1 MGTRNGAGMFSTFK
15 AAATDCSMIYARS
28 EPSLKGSAGSQDQG
42 CGRKGG
48 TPDDHPRRR
57 VPDTRAPLRDRERN
71 ATSEGCRE
79 MWHRASSF
87 LWMVSCTVA
96 ALLLMLGPEWALA
109 QSPSTVPSYAEP
121 AMIDSRLV
129 VWIAAQLHLMFAAF
143 VLAVPMFGLY
153 IECMGW
159 RLAKREPETA
169 ARYDW
174 LAHEMAR
181 LLPPAYSLTAIT
193 GAFLGFALFAAYPG
207 FMGYMTKVFGPTFI
221 VYPLFFVAETLCLY
235 VWYYAWDRLQ
245 GDRKWVHVVLGLLL
259 NLFGTIVMFVADA
272 WATFMMTPAGVDQ
285 SGSLVSLYAA
295 IWNPGWM
302 PLNVHR
308 LVANI
313 TFGALLCGAYA
324 AYRFLLAA
332 NDGERSLYDWM
343 GYTGNLIA
351 LFTMLFLPFAG
362 YYFGFELFAFSATY
376 GVTLMGGVLS
386 WLFII
391 QAIVIAS
398 LFIGAAY
405 YAWLGFLR
413 IPGSEPQQRWV
424 PAFNIILILGFMVWA
439 TPHTMAASIEESTGG
454 FHPLLGALGL
464 MAPKMIAVT
473 VILLVLYVSYLL
485 YRHAG
490 RIPVVPW
497 AKAGSTVQWGLIALT
512 GATIVALGVYGYF
525 APAHIR
531 IQTSIWQILV
541 LIGGIVV
548 TFVLDQFLLAGARTQ
563 AAVRWGTMPRRG
575 QYVLIAL
582 AFIIVWL
589 MGLMGYARSA
599 VRLNW
604 HIFGLMEDTS
614 VSAGLPSLGEA
625 AIVITGITFI
635 FFVLLAGSFAIS
647 GLSARSK
654 DAHGAT
660 SHAATA
666 H

>member
-1 MGTRNGAGMFSTFK
+1 MRHRANGAARRRAQVRWVRGLLRLPIAFYI
-15 AAATDCSMIYARS
+15 AAT
-28 EPSLKGSAGSQDQG
+28 
-42 CGRKGG
+42 
-48 TPDDHPRRR
+48 
-57 VPDTRAPLRDRERN
+57 
-71 ATSEGCRE
+71 
-79 MWHRASSF
+79 
-87 LWMVSCTVA
+87 
-96 ALLLMLGPEWALA
+96 ALA
-109 QSPSTVPSYAEP
+109 AFAVDP
-121 AMIDSRLV
+121 AFAQNAPPPYVELAWIDSRLL
-129 VWIAAQLHLMFAAF
+129 VWVAAQLHLMFAAF

-159 RLAKREPETA
+159 RLAGRDPEA
-169 ARYDW
+169 GGRYDW

-181 LLPPAYSLTAIT
+181 LLPPAYSLTAIS
-193 GAFLGFALFAAYPG
+193 GAFLGFALFTAFPK
-207 FMGYMTKVFGPTFI
+207 FMGYMTNIFGSTFI
-221 VYPLFFVAETLCLY
+221 IYPLFFIAETVCLY
-235 VWYYAWDRLQ
+235 LWYYTWDRLQ
-245 GDRKWVHVVLGLLL
+245 GERKWIHIVLGLLL
-259 NLFGTIVMFVADA
+259 NLFGTIVMFIANA

-285 SGSLVSLYAA
+285 SGNLVSLYAA
-295 IWNPGWM
+295 VWNPGWM

-313 TFGALLCGAYA
+313 TFGALLCAAYA
-324 AYRFLLAA
+324 AYRFLLATTRE
-332 NDGERSLYDWM
+332 ERALYDWM

-424 PAFNIILILGFMVWA
+424 PVFNIVLIVGFAVWA

-490 RIPVVPW
+490 KVPTVPW
-497 AKAGSTVQWGLIALT
+497 AKVGSAVQWGLIALT
-512 GATIVALGVYGYF
+512 AAAIVALGVYGYV
-525 APAHIR
+525 APAHVR

-541 LIGGIVV
+541 LIGGIAV

-563 AAVRWGTMPRRG
+563 AEVRWGTMPRRG

-614 VSAGLPSLGEA
+614 AGAGLPSLGEA
-625 AIVITGITFI
+625 AIVITAITLI
-635 FFVLLAGSFAIS
+635 FFVLLAVSFAIS
-647 GLSARSK
+647 SLSAGSK
-654 DAHGAT
+654 SWH
-660 SHAATA
+660 SAAVRA
-666 H
+666 APA

>member
-1 MGTRNGAGMFSTFK
+1 MALC
-15 AAATDCSMIYARS
+15 AVAT
-28 EPSLKGSAGSQDQG
+28 
-42 CGRKGG
+42 
-48 TPDDHPRRR
+48 
-57 VPDTRAPLRDRERN
+57 V
-71 ATSEGCRE
+71 
-79 MWHRASSF
+79 
-87 LWMVSCTVA
+87 
-96 ALLLMLGPEWALA
+96 LLVLGPDSALA
-109 QSPSTVPSYAEP
+109 QAVPATPSYAEP
-121 AMIDSRLV
+121 MRIDSRLI

-143 VLAVPMFGLY
+143 VLAVPMFALY

-159 RLAKREPETA
+159 RLTKRDPAGAE
-169 ARYDW
+169 RYDW
-174 LAHEMAR
+174 LAHELAR

-193 GAFLGFALFAAYPG
+193 GAFLGFALFSAYPG
-207 FMGYMTKVFGPTFI
+207 FMGYMTRIFGPTFI

-235 VWYYAWDRLQ
+235 LWYYAWDRLQ
-245 GDRKWVHVVLGLLL
+245 GDRKWLHVVLGLLL
-259 NLFGTIVMFVADA
+259 NLFGTIVMFIADA

-285 SGSLVSLYAA
+285 SGNLVSLYNAV
-295 IWNPGWM
+295 WNPGWM

-324 AYRFLLAA
+324 AYRFLLA
-332 NDGERSLYDWM
+332 NDDKERALYDWM

-413 IPGSEPQQRWV
+413 IPGSEPQQRLV
-424 PAFNIILILGFMVWA
+424 PTFNVILILGFAVWA

-473 VILLVLYVSYLL
+473 IILLVLYVSYLL
-485 YRHAG
+485 YRRAG
-490 RIPVVPW
+490 RVPVVAW
-497 AKAGSTVQWGLIALT
+497 AAVGSAVQWSLIALT
-512 GATIVALGVYGYF
+512 GAAIVGLGIYGYH

-531 IQTSIWQILV
+531 IQSSIWQIIV
-541 LIGGIVV
+541 LIAGIVV

-563 AAVRWGTMPRRG
+563 AEVRWGTMPRRG

-614 VSAGLPSLGEA
+614 AGAGLPSLGEA
-625 AIVITGITFI
+625 AIVITGITLI
-635 FFVLLAGSFAIS
+635 FFLLLAASFA
-647 GLSARSK
+647 LSSLSVGSK
-654 DAHGAT
+654 GEHGAPGR
-660 SHAATA
+660 AATA
-666 H
+666 S

>member
-1 MGTRNGAGMFSTFK
+1 MDSLGGADISSTFRATAAGFSTIYNRCGSSFKASPGSPGPQSSGVAGAAAPHLMRTGAGAHGPEREGARNVSLKTRK
-15 AAATDCSMIYARS
+15 TLRCARAAQRLVGASLGAAALVLLSSHGA
-28 EPSLKGSAGSQDQG
+28 AFAQG
-42 CGRKGG
+42 
-48 TPDDHPRRR
+48 
-57 VPDTRAPLRDRERN
+57 AP
-71 ATSEGCRE
+71 
-79 MWHRASSF
+79 
-87 LWMVSCTVA
+87 
-96 ALLLMLGPEWALA
+96 AL
-109 QSPSTVPSYAEP
+109 PSYSDP
-121 AMIDSRLV
+121 AQIDSRFV
-129 VWIAAQLHLMFAAF
+129 VWVAAQLHLMFAAF
-143 VLAVPMFGLY
+143 VLAVPMFALF

-159 RLAKREPETA
+159 RLAKRDPMAA

-181 LLPPAYSLTAIT
+181 LLPPAYSLTAIM
-193 GAFLGFALFAAYPG
+193 GAFLGFALFAAYPR
-207 FMGYMTKVFGPTFI
+207 FMGYMTNIFGPTFI
-221 VYPLFFVAETLCLY
+221 VYPMFFVAETVCLY
-235 VWYYAWDRLQ
+235 LWYYAWDRLQ
-245 GDRKWVHVVLGLLL
+245 GDRKWVHIVLGLLL
-259 NLFGTIVMFVADA
+259 NVFGTVVMFIADA

-285 SGSLVSLYAA
+285 SGNLISLYAA
-295 IWNPGWM
+295 VWNPGWM

-313 TFGALLCGAYA
+313 TFGALLCAAYA
-324 AYRFLLAA
+324 AYRFLLATTHE
-332 NDGERSLYDWM
+332 ERALYDWM

-391 QAIVIAS
+391 QAIVIAA

-413 IPGSEPQQRWV
+413 IPGSESQQRWV
-424 PAFNIILILGFMVWA
+424 PAFNVTLILGFMVWA

-490 RIPVVPW
+490 RIPVVSW
-497 AKAGSTVQWGLIALT
+497 ARTGSAVQWGLIGLT
-512 GATIVALGVYGYF
+512 GAAIIALGVYGYF
-525 APAHIR
+525 APAHVR
-531 IQTSIWQILV
+531 IQTSIWQIV
-541 LIGGIVV
+541 GLIGGIVV

-563 AAVRWGTMPRRG
+563 AEVRWGTMPRRG

-614 VSAGLPSLGEA
+614 AGAGLPSLGEA
-625 AIVITGITFI
+625 AVVITAITLI
-635 FFVLLAGSFAIS
+635 FFVLLAISFS
-647 GLSARSK
+647 LSSLSAGSK
-654 DAHGAT
+654 SGHGAPV
-660 SHAATA
+660 AAA
-666 H
+666 G

>member
-1 MGTRNGAGMFSTFK
+1 MRSRRLQAILVALCAI
-15 AAATDCSMIYARS
+15 AAV
-28 EPSLKGSAGSQDQG
+28 LF
-42 CGRKGG
+42 
-48 TPDDHPRRR
+48 
-57 VPDTRAPLRDRERN
+57 V
-71 ATSEGCRE
+71 
-79 MWHRASSF
+79 
-87 LWMVSCTVA
+87 
-96 ALLLMLGPEWALA
+96 LGPEAVSA
-109 QSPSTVPSYAEP
+109 QDAAAAPKYAEP
-121 AMIDSRLV
+121 AWIDSRLV
-129 VWIAAQLHLMFAAF
+129 VWVAAQLHLMFAAF
-143 VLAVPMFGLY
+143 VLAVPMFAMY

-159 RLAKREPETA
+159 RLAGREPEAA

-207 FMGYMTKVFGPTFI
+207 FMGYMTGVFGPTFV

-235 VWYYAWDRLQ
+235 LWYYAWDRLQ
-245 GDRKWVHVVLGLLL
+245 GDRKWMHVVIGLLL
-259 NLFGTIVMFVADA
+259 NVFGTIVMFIADA

-285 SGSLVSLYAA
+285 SGNLVSLFAA
-295 IWNPGWM
+295 VWNPGWM
-302 PLNVHR
+302 PLNIHR

-313 TFGALLCGAYA
+313 TFGALLCSAYA

-332 NDGERSLYDWM
+332 DDQQRALYDWM

-413 IPGSEPQQRWV
+413 IPGSETQQRWV
-424 PAFNIILILGFMVWA
+424 PAFNVILILGFMVWA

-490 RIPVVPW
+490 RILTVSW
-497 AKAGSTVQWGLIALT
+497 ASVGSAVQWGLIALT
-512 GATIVALGVYGYF
+512 AAAIVGLGVYGYF
-525 APAHIR
+525 APAHVR

-541 LIGGIVV
+541 LIGGIVA

-575 QYVLIAL
+575 QYVLVAL

-604 HIFGLMEDTS
+604 HVFGIIEDS
-614 VSAGLPSLGEA
+614 SASAGLPALGGA
-625 AIVITGITFI
+625 AIVITAITLA

-647 GLSARSK
+647 GLSA
-654 DAHGAT
+654 GAKGPH
-660 SHAATA
+660 SPAGSAAA
-666 H
+666 AG

>member
-1 MGTRNGAGMFSTFK
+1 MM
-15 AAATDCSMIYARS
+15 
-28 EPSLKGSAGSQDQG
+28 
-42 CGRKGG
+42 
-48 TPDDHPRRR
+48 PRANWLTLPA
-57 VPDTRAPLRDRERN
+57 VL
-71 ATSEGCRE
+71 
-79 MWHRASSF
+79 
-87 LWMVSCTVA
+87 CTAA
-96 ALLLMLGPEWALA
+96 ALLLVPDAALA
-109 QSPSTVPSYAEP
+109 EGVPSLRSYADP
-121 AMIDSRLV
+121 AGADSRLV
-129 VWIAAQLHLMFAAF
+129 VWAAAQLHLMFAAF
-143 VLAVPMFGLY
+143 VLAVPMFALY

-159 RLAKREPETA
+159 RLARREPDSA

-193 GAFLGFALFAAYPG
+193 GAILGFALFAAYPG
-207 FMGYMTKVFGPTFI
+207 FMGYMTGVFGPTFI

-235 VWYYAWDRLQ
+235 LWYYAWDRLQ
-245 GDRKWVHVVLGLLL
+245 GDRKWLHVVLGLLL
-259 NLFGTIVMFVADA
+259 NLFGTIVMFIADA

-285 SGSLVSLYAA
+285 SGNLVSLYAA
-295 IWNPGWM
+295 VWNPGWM
-302 PLNVHR
+302 PLNIHR

-313 TFGALLCGAYA
+313 TFGALLCSAYA

-332 NDGERSLYDWM
+332 DDRQRALYDWM

-424 PAFNIILILGFMVWA
+424 PAFNVVLILGFMVWA

-485 YRHAG
+485 YRHSG
-490 RIPVVPW
+490 RILTVPW
-497 AKAGSTVQWGLIALT
+497 AKTGSAVQWGLIALT
-512 GATIVALGVYGYF
+512 AAAIVGLGIYGYF
-525 APAHIR
+525 APAHVR

-575 QYVLIAL
+575 QYVLVAL

-604 HIFGLMEDTS
+604 HVFGIVEDGS
-614 VSAGLPSLGEA
+614 AGAGLPALGEA
-625 AIVITGITFI
+625 AIVITAITLA

-647 GLSARSK
+647 GLSAGTKGSHRP
-654 DAHGAT
+654 AGA
-660 SHAATA
+660 AVPAG
-666 H
+666 